1 MSASPDLRKR
11 GGVGVGGGG
20 GGALPRTMSTWPRP
34 LSQLPQLERVSADG
48 ERAEIASREP
58 TSGGPVRRCVRFV
71 VTCVVIHYLFWLF
84 AVVGLTVAVAL
95 AASGGRAWV
104 AAAAV
109 ALEAAMYAP
118 SFLDGSSYR
127 LGRPWDAF
135 RHWAGWRLGHEY
147 VGLRVVRTARLD
159 GGGAGGGA
167 GGGGG
172 ASGGG
177 ASGDAAAAPQYVFGW
192 HPHGILILSRMAMY
206 GGVFEALFPGIE
218 TRVLGATPIFFWPGS
233 REVSLWLGAVDASMA
248 TAKRVLAAGLSVIV
262 YPGGSKEIFKTD
274 RRSSETVLE
283 LRERTGFVRLA
294 MQHGAPLVPVVVFN
308 ERYAYERVDVPTW
321 LRDLCL
327 RTLRVPV
334 LLFYGR
340 FGLLPFRLSLGVVFG
355 RPMPVEHVPDI
366 AKDDPRVAAT
376 HARYMEALRKLW
388 EDEKAGFGYGPEDTL
403 HIK

>member
-1 MSASPDLRKR
+1 MDLILVGFSLAAIIGLYFYNNPLAHAR
-11 GGVGVGGGG
+11 GFMLG
-20 GGALPRTMSTWPRP
+20 
-34 LSQLPQLERVSADG
+34 
-48 ERAEIASREP
+48 
-58 TSGGPVRRCVRFV
+58 RFINWFPMGM
-71 VTCVVIHYLFWLF
+71 TYAFLYM
-84 AVVGLTVAVAL
+84 GRYNLTVSKNAL
-95 AASGGRAWV
+95 GTLMTKEDLGVIFAAGTWV
-104 AAAAV
+104 Y
-109 ALEAAMYAP
+109 AL
-118 SFLDGSSYR
+118 SFLDGSSTR
-127 LGRPWDAF
+127 LGRPWDAV
-135 RHWAGWRLGHEY
+135 RQWAGWRLGHEY

-159 GGGAGGGA
+159 GAGGGA
-167 GGGGG
+167 GG
-172 ASGGG
+172 
-177 ASGDAAAAPQYVFGW
+177 DPQYVFGW
-192 HPHGILILSRMAMY
+192 HPHGILILSRMACY

-308 ERYAYERVDVPTW
+308 ERHAYERVDLPTW

-355 RPMPVEHVPDI
+355 APMAVEHVPDI

-376 HARYMEALRKLW
+376 HARYMDALRKLW
-388 EDEKAGFGYGPEDTL
+388 EDEKAGFGYGAQDTL
-403 HIK
+403 LIK